1 MQRLVTVYLD
11 NSAYMQGKWITLA
24 MPDKHGLAEEHL
36 AEDLAN
42 GWRVVSLTSFGG
54 STEGLTA
61 RGWVTVLL
69 EKE

>member
-1 MQRLVTVYLD
+1 MQRLVTIYLD
-11 NSAYMQGKWITLA
+11 NTAYMQGKWITTTMA
-24 MPDKHGLAEEHL
+24 DKHGLTEEHL

-42 GWRVVSLTSFGG
+42 GWRVVSLSSFGG
-54 STEGLTA
+54 SIDGLSA